1 MNELQKDFMVFEFD
15 EGAEVFHEIQVDDKE
30 IRELLISNLIYIIVN
45 RYNKQIWIWH
55 GCNTNIR
62 MKFIATQEAP
72 KIRDKYGSDFKILA
86 IDEGDESSEFKEII
100 GIISGIILKT
110 E

>member
-15 EGAEVFHEIQVDDKE
+15 EGAEVFHETQVDDKE
-30 IRELLISNLIYIIVN
+30 IREFLNSNLIYIIVN
-45 RYNKQIWIWH
+45 RYNKAIWIWH
-55 GCNTNIR
+55 GSNTNIR

-72 KIRDKYGSDFKILA
+72 KIRDKYGSDFKIMA

-100 GIISGIILKT
+100 GII
-110 E
+110 